1 MFPAAIGDGYGPE
14 PLPMQPRYYHRRRH
28 PVNHGSS
35 GGYGNEAS
43 YVRPAVMPSAPVDS
57 GYGFVRTKVPRRKV
71 VVDDS
76 YGPQEPAPVA
86 PVAPP
91 VISDDGYGGDEAPM
105 VPIAPAPRKPVRP
118 VIEESNGYG
127 SYGEG
132 GYGSNVAS
140 GSSGY

>member
-1 MFPAAIGDGYGPE
+1 MFPAGVNDGYGPVG
-14 PLPMQPRYYHRRRH
+14 QVRPRYHHRRRH
-28 PVNHGSS
+28 SVHHGSS

-43 YVRPAVMPSAPVDS
+43 YVRPAFTGPVDS
-57 GYGFVRTKVPRRKV
+57 GYGFVRENKIPTRKV
-71 VVDDS
+71 VVEDA
-76 YGPQEPAPVA
+76 YAPQQPVA

-91 VISDDGYGGDEAPM
+91 IINNDGYSDDDG
-105 VPIAPAPRKPVRP
+105 PIIPVAPARRRPVRP